1 MIFDVSYLE
10 WIGYISSVL
19 VAVSLT
25 MSSIVK
31 LRWYNMVGAAIF
43 SFYGFAIGSL
53 PVGLLNL
60 FIVMAN
66 IYYLSKIYT
75 RKEIFKL
82 FTTDINDGYVKYYLN
97 FNKKEI
103 VHFFPDF
110 EKKMKDAVKASA
122 GLTTILLL
130 RDSLVAG
137 IFIGMKIDNE
147 LQVLVDYVSAPYRDM
162 KAGEFIY
169 KKHPELFTEKGI
181 GRIKCITMH
190 PLHKK
195 YLEKMGFSSSS
206 VNDGGQVFVKDVN
219 S

>member
-110 EKKMKDAVKASA
+110 EKKMEDAVKASA

-162 KAGEFIY
+162 KAGDFIY
-169 KKHPELFTEKGI
+169 KKHLQLFKDMEVR
-181 GRIKCITMH
+181 RIVCITKH
-190 PLHKK
+190 PLHQK
-195 YLEKMGFSSSS
+195 YLEKMGFSSSNS
-206 VNDGGQVFVKDVN
+206 KEDDQLFVKIVN
-219 S
+219 A